1 MTDPAPRP
9 ATRDETLEAI
19 WLQAATAGR
28 PMPGESTLAADLS
41 MSRAAVRE
49 ALVRLEERG
58 YLRRRKG
65 AGTVVNPSLLDIPA
79 RFDLQVDKSDLIAAT
94 GRTPAVEILGSELSP
109 ITVDE
114 AVQFRIAPGTPVF
127 RIRKLWRAD
136 GDPVMLARDAVPVRR
151 RPPIPPAADHTIF
164 TLATELA
171 DEHPEWEIAWPAA
184 EALDEPD
191 ARLLGRHPGDP
202 MLSVELTGIG
212 RSGQVA
218 YWSSELHIPG
228 ALRYALVRSIRHP

>member
-9 ATRDETLEAI
+9 ATRHDSLEAI

-28 PMPGESTLAADLS
+28 PMPGEQALAADLS
-41 MSRAAVRE
+41 MSRPAVRE

-79 RFDLQVDKSDLIAAT
+79 RFDLQVDKLDLIAAN
-94 GRTPAVEILGSELSP
+94 GRTPAVEVLDSELSP

-127 RIRKLWRAD
+127 RMRKLWRAD
-136 GDPVMLARDAVPVRR
+136 DQPVMLARDAVPVRIR
-151 RPPIPPAADHTIF
+151 GPVRPSPQHSIFDLAAD
-164 TLATELA
+164 LGG
-171 DEHPEWEIAWPAA
+171 DHPEWEIAWPGA
-184 EALDEPD
+184 EALDTTD
-191 ARLLGRHPGDP
+191 ATALDRAPGDP
-202 MLSVELTGIG
+202 MLSVELTGIDRGG
-212 RSGQVA
+212 RVA
-218 YWSSELHIPG
+218 YWSSELHVPG
-228 ALRYALVRSIRHP
+228 ALRYALVRSIR